1 MTRRLW
7 RAAAALLIAL
17 IQPAAHAQAFPN
29 QPLHIIVGGPAGS
42 VDDTHARKIADK
54 LAAALGQPVL
64 IDNRPG
70 ASGNIA
76 ADLAARAK
84 PDGHTLLFT
93 NNGVLGTNPAVF
105 AKLPYDPLRSF
116 APVSGLVRAA
126 PLLLVNPQLPVRTLA
141 ELIAYAKARP
151 GKLSYGSA
159 GIGTA
164 QHLAMEQFEPLHGL
178 HMVHIPYKGMSD
190 ALSDLIGGRIELGLN
205 FLTIAMPH
213 VQSGRLRALAVAG
226 GNTRKQWLPEVPT
239 AYELGVPVL
248 DGTGWNGFVVPAGTP
263 SDVIERLNR
272 EIVAAA
278 RAKDYMD
285 WVAQIGAE
293 VIADTPAAI
302 GLFIEAEL
310 ERWAEVAKRAGVRVD

>member
-1 MTRRLW
+1 MTRLLW

-141 ELIAYAKARP
+141 ELIACEGA
-151 GKLSYGSA
+151 A
-159 GIGTA
+159 GQAVIWFGGHRHGAASGDGAVRAVVWLAHGAHPLQGHERRA
-164 QHLAMEQFEPLHGL
+164 Q
-178 HMVHIPYKGMSD
+178 
-190 ALSDLIGGRIELGLN
+190 
-205 FLTIAMPH
+205 
-213 VQSGRLRALAVAG
+213 
-226 GNTRKQWLPEVPT
+226 
-239 AYELGVPVL
+239 
-248 DGTGWNGFVVPAGTP
+248 
-263 SDVIERLNR
+263 
-272 EIVAAA
+272 
-278 RAKDYMD
+278 
-285 WVAQIGAE
+285 
-293 VIADTPAAI
+293 
-302 GLFIEAEL
+302 
-310 ERWAEVAKRAGVRVD
+310 